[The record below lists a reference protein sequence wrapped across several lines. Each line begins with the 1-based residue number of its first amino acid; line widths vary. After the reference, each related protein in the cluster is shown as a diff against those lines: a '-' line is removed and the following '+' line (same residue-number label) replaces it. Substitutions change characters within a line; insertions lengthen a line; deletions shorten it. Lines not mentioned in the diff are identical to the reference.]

1 MVIGTGREGFPK
13 SEAEDAG
20 GPAPIIG
27 TNLLG
32 ILTEAEESRTETWRE
47 GEGDRFLEEVKPLD
61 PAVPEGGA
69 GLPVG

>member
-1 MVIGTGREGFPK
+1 MAQGERVFLNQKLKT
-13 SEAEDAG
+13 AG
-20 GPAPIIG
+20 GLAPIIG

-32 ILTEAEESRTETWRE
+32 ILTEAEKSRTETWRE

-61 PAVPEGGA
+61 PALPEGGA